1 MTAAVL
7 RPFAAAAFLVAATAA
22 GVALAQHAPIV
33 AQDLLIEEQAA
44 PGGTVITVSDLA
56 AAQGGTLVPTNP
68 RRYSEA
74 RP

>member
-1 MTAAVL
+1 MTAAFL
-7 RPFAAAAFLVAATAA
+7 RPLAAAAFLVVATAA

-33 AQDLLIEEQAA
+33 AQDMLVEEH
-44 PGGTVITVSDLA
+44 PVRGGTLVTVSDLVP
-56 AAQGGTLVPTNP
+56 GRDGTLVPTAT